1 MEEKQRQL
9 GFMATF
15 AHAWHRSPLAPK
27 GLAASGDA
35 LGEIARLA
43 PEEALRRLR
52 GTGEGLSSDE
62 VEARLRSVGLNQ
74 ITHQTRHT
82 IVGELVSRSIN
93 PLNLLLLTLAAASY
107 LSGDQRVAIV
117 IAVMVALSVSL
128 GFSQEHRSNKA
139 ADSLRRMVLITA
151 SVRRKLPGAAQEHV
165 EVPIEQLVPGD
176 IVLLSA
182 GDMIPADVRLISA
195 KDLFVN
201 QSTLT
206 GEAMPIEKNAQLHAG
221 AAEIPFDLPNI
232 CFMGSAVVSGVGCG
246 VVVLT
251 GPRTAFG
258 QVAGAIA
265 EQRVLTS
272 FDKGVTRMTWMMI
285 GLISI
290 MAPLVFLINGLSKGN
305 WFEALLFA
313 VAVAVGLTPEML
325 PMIVTVNLAKGAMAM
340 SKKKVIVKRLNAIQN
355 FGAMDILCT
364 DKTGTLTQ
372 DRVILKRHLDL
383 QGKDSDRVLEYAYL
397 NSLHQSG
404 LKNLLDVAV
413 LKHVE
418 LQEKLKVDERFS
430 KIDEI
435 PFDFERRR
443 MSVVLKRGDDA
454 HILICKGAV
463 EEIFAVCTRYAD
475 NDGTGALDPSHFAQ
489 AKATTAEL
497 NADGFRVIA
506 VAFKEMPPEQAAYS
520 VADEAG
526 LTLLGYIA
534 FLDPPKETAAAA
546 IATLKARGVQ
556 VKILTGDNDIVTRK
570 ICHDVSLPVDHI
582 VLGHE
587 IETLSPEQLADLA
600 ETATVFAKVS
610 PAQKAAI
617 IDALHR
623 KGHVVGYLG
632 DGINDGPALKAADVG
647 VSVESAVDI
656 AKETADIILLEKS
669 LAVLGDGVIEG
680 RKVFGNITKYIKMGA
695 SSAFGN
701 MFSVIGASIFL
712 PFLPMAPIQVLTN
725 NLLYDF
731 SQTTIPTDNVD
742 AEYLAVPRRW
752 DIGNMSKFVL
762 LIGPISSIF
771 DYVTFFVM
779 LAIFHAWDKPA
790 LFQTGWFVESLLTQ
804 TLIIH
809 IIRTAKIPFIESR
822 ASAPV
827 IATSLIIAGVGIAL
841 PFSWFGEALG
851 LVSLPPTY
859 WIYLVLILLSYAI
872 LTHLI
877 KTWCARRF
885 GLS

>member
-1 MEEKQRQL
+1 MEKHRQSTIKSML
-9 GFMATF
+9 
-15 AHAWHRSPLAPK
+15 AWVRHRPSVVPE
-27 GLAASGDA
+27 GLAASGVS
-35 LGEIARLA
+35 LGEIACLA
-43 PEEALRRLR
+43 EDEALHRLL
-52 GTGEGLSSDE
+52 GTAGGLTPE
-62 VEARLRSVGLNQ
+62 QVKARLRSVGCNQ
-74 ITHQTRHT
+74 ISQPVRHT
-82 IVGELVSRSIN
+82 IVGEIISRSIN
-93 PLNLLLLTLAAASY
+93 PLNLLLLSLALASY
-107 LSGDQRVAIV
+107 LLSDQRVAIV
-117 IAVMVALSVSL
+117 IAVMVGLSISL
-128 GFSQEHRSNKA
+128 GFIQEHRSNKA
-139 ADSLRRMVLITA
+139 ADALRRMVLITA
-151 SVRRKLPGAAQEHV
+151 TVRRKITGVANEHA
-165 EVPIEQLVPGD
+165 EVPIEMLVPGD

-182 GDMIPADVRLISA
+182 GDIIPADLRLISA

-206 GEAMPIEKNAQLHAG
+206 GEAMPLEKNAQAHAG
-221 AAEIPFDLPNI
+221 TAETPFDLPNI
-232 CFMGSAVVSGVGCG
+232 CFMGSVVVSGVGSG

-251 GPRTAFG
+251 GAHTAFG
-258 QVAGAIA
+258 QVAGTIA

-272 FDKGVTRMTWMMI
+272 FDKGVNRITWMMI
-285 GLISI
+285 ALISI

-355 FGAMDILCT
+355 FGAMDVLCT

-383 QGKDSDRVLEYAYL
+383 QGKNSDRVLEYAYL

-413 LKHVE
+413 LQHVE
-418 LQEKLKVDERFS
+418 LDEKLKVDEQFT

-463 EEIFAVCTRYAD
+463 EEIFSVCTHYVN
-475 NDGTGALDPSHFAQ
+475 NDATGDLDASHFAQ
-489 AKATTAEL
+489 AQKTTAEL

-506 VAFKEMPPEQAAYS
+506 VAFKEMPPAQAAYS

-534 FLDPPKETAAAA
+534 FLDPPKETAGPA

-570 ICHDVSLPVDHI
+570 ICNDVGLPVDHI

-587 IETLSPEQLADLA
+587 IEAPSPDQLADLA
-600 ETATVFAKVS
+600 EAASVFAKVS

-647 VSVESAVDI
+647 ISVESAVDI

-695 SSAFGN
+695 SSGFGN

-742 AEYLAVPRRW
+742 QEYLAVPRRW
-752 DIGNMSKFVL
+752 DVGNMSKFVL

-771 DYVTFFVM
+771 DYVTFFIM
-779 LAIFHAWDKPA
+779 LSVFHAWDKPA

-809 IIRTAKIPFIESR
+809 IIRTAKIPFFESR

-827 IATSLIIAGVGIAL
+827 IAASLVIGAVGIAL
-841 PFSWFGEALG
+841 PFTPLG
-851 LVSLPPTY
+851 DTLGFLPLPPSY
-859 WIYLVLILLSYAI
+859 WIYLFLILVGYAV
-872 LTHLI
+872 LTHLM
-877 KTWCARRF
+877 KTWCSRKF

>member
-1 MEEKQRQL
+1 VKTRRWTA
-9 GFMATF
+9 FMAIL
-15 AHAWHRSPLAPK
+15 ARAWRRPPVAPN
-27 GLAASGDA
+27 GSAASGDT

-43 PEEALRRLR
+43 PDEALHRLR
-52 GTGEGLSSDE
+52 AAAEGLTPGQ
-62 VEARLRSVGLNQ
+62 VKARLRSVGPNQ
-74 ITHQTRHT
+74 VAHQARHT
-82 IVGELVSRSIN
+82 IVGELVGRSIN
-93 PLNLLLLTLAAASY
+93 PLNLLLLTLATASY
-107 LSGDQRVAIV
+107 VIGDQRVAIM
-117 IAVMVALSVSL
+117 IAVMVLLSVSL
-128 GFSQEHRSNKA
+128 GFIQEHRSNMA
-139 ADSLRRMVLITA
+139 AAALRRMVRITA
-151 SVRRKLPGAAQEHV
+151 SVRRNVPGAAEQHD

-182 GDMIPADVRLISA
+182 GDMIPADIRLIA
-195 KDLFVN
+195 ANDLFIN

-206 GEAMPIEKNAQLHAG
+206 GEAMPLEKV
-221 AAEIPFDLPNI
+221 AAAHVGTAETPFDLPNI
-232 CFMGSAVVSGVGCG
+232 CFMGSIVVSGVGSG

-251 GPRTAFG
+251 GARTAFG
-258 QVAGAIA
+258 QVAGMIA

-272 FDKGVTRMTWMMI
+272 FDKGITRITWMMI

-355 FGAMDILCT
+355 FGAMDVLCT

-383 QGKDSDRVLEYAYL
+383 RGEDSDRVLEYAFL

-418 LQEKLKVDERFS
+418 LHEKLKVDERFS

-475 NDGTGALDPSHFAQ
+475 NGETGALDAGHFAQ
-489 AKATTAEL
+489 AKETTAKL

-506 VAFKEMPPEQAAYS
+506 VAFKEMPPEQSAYS

-546 IATLKARGVQ
+546 IAALKARGVQ

-570 ICHDVSLPVDHI
+570 ICHDVNLSVAHI

-587 IETLSPEQLADLA
+587 IETLSPGQLADLA

-610 PAQKAAI
+610 PSQKAAI

-647 VSVESAVDI
+647 ISVESAVDI

-669 LAVLGDGVIEG
+669 LTVLGDGVIEG

-695 SSAFGN
+695 SSGFGN

-752 DIGNMSKFVL
+752 DISNMSKFVL

-779 LAIFHAWDKPA
+779 LGIFRAWDKPA

-809 IIRTAKIPFIESR
+809 IIRTAKLPFFESR

-827 IATSLIIAGVGIAL
+827 MATSLIIAAVGIAI
-841 PFSWFGEALG
+841 PFTWFGGALG
-851 LVSLPPTY
+851 FVPLPPSY
-859 WIYLVLILLSYAI
+859 WIYLGLILLSYAV
-872 LTHLI
+872 LTHLM
-877 KTWCARRF
+877 KTWCTRRF